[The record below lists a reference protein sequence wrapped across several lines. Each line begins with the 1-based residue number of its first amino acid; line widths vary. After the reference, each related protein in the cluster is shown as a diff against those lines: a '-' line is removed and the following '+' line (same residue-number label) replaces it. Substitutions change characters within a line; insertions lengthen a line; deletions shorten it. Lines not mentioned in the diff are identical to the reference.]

1 MPRKVITEELKQE
14 IIKYYLSQPMTM
26 KQVEDKYELSHPTIT
41 KILKDVPKYTK
52 AKLNNPNM
60 KEHFFQEINEEA
72 KAYFLG
78 LLISDGNVFKDN
90 TGRQASISIT
100 LDLKDE
106 YMLEKFKEV
115 LQANT
120 SVGHDGRGCGQIAVR
135 SNIMAE
141 DLAKYGVV
149 PRKSYNTYL
158 PLISK
163 EMMPH
168 LIRGIFD
175 GDGSIMA
182 KPNPS
187 NDGHNRFLHSISFCG
202 THQLMEDISNYIL
215 ENLRI
220 KTAVYDYKDRNLSE
234 LKIQNIDNIAKFG
247 YWIYRNSTIFL
258 NRKKDIFNDFLKHYN
273 DILAEQFEK
282 EYETI
287 WYKN

>member
-149 PRKSYNTYL
+149 PRKGYNTYL

-234 LKIQNIDNIAKFG
+234 LKIQNINNIAKFG

>member
-14 IIKYYLSQPMTM
+14 IIKYYLSQPMTT

-60 KEHFFQEINEEA
+60 KEHFFQKINEEA

-120 SVGHDGRGCGQIAVR
+120 SVGYDGRGCGQIAVR

-215 ENLRI
+215 ENLGI

>member
-60 KEHFFQEINEEA
+60 KEHFFQKINEEA

-158 PLISK
+158 PQISK

-215 ENLRI
+215 ENLGI
-220 KTAVYDYKDRNLSE
+220 KTVVYDYKDRNLSE

>member
-1 MPRKVITEELKQE
+1 MPRKIITEELKQE

-41 KILKDVPKYTK
+41 KILKDAPKYTK
-52 AKLNNPNM
+52 AKLNNPNLR
-60 KEHFFQEINEEA
+60 EYFFQDINEEA

-78 LLISDGNVFKDN
+78 LLISDGNVFKDS

-149 PRKSYNTYL
+149 PRKSYSTYL
-158 PLISK
+158 PKVSY

-182 KPNPS
+182 KPSLN
-187 NDGHNRFLHSISFCG
+187 NDGSNRFLHSISFCG
-202 THQLMEDISNYIL
+202 THKLMEDISNYSFEHL
-215 ENLRI
+215 NL
-220 KTAVYDYKDRNLSE
+220 KQKPLVYDYKDRQLSE
-234 LKIQNIDNIAKFG
+234 LKIQNIEDMQTFG
-247 YWIYRNSTIFL
+247 DWMYNYSTIYL
-258 NRKKDIFNDFLKHYN
+258 NRKKDIYDNFLKHYN
-273 DILAEQFEK
+273 L
-282 EYETI
+282 
-287 WYKN
+287 KN

>member
-1 MPRKVITEELKQE
+1 MPRKIITEELGQE

-26 KQVEDKYELSHPTIT
+26 KQVEDKYKLSHPTIT

-52 AKLNNPNM
+52 TKLNNPNM
-60 KEHFFQEINEEA
+60 REHFFQDINEEA

-100 LDLKDE
+100 LHLKDE

-115 LQANT
+115 LQVNT
-120 SVGHDGRGCGQIAVR
+120 SVGYDGRGCGQIAVR

-149 PRKSYNTYL
+149 PRKSYSTYL
-158 PLISK
+158 PKISY

-182 KPNPS
+182 KSSLN

-202 THQLMEDISNYIL
+202 THKLMEDISNYSFEYL
-215 ENLRI
+215 NL
-220 KTAVYDYKDRNLSE
+220 KQKPLVYDYKDRQLSE
-234 LKIQNIDNIAKFG
+234 LKIQNIEDMQTFG
-247 YWIYRNSTIFL
+247 DWMYNHSTIYL
-258 NRKKDIFNDFLKHYN
+258 NRKKAIYDNFLQHYN
-273 DILAEQFEK
+273 LK
-282 EYETI
+282 Y
-287 WYKN
+287 

>member
-1 MPRKVITEELKQE
+1 MPRKIITEELKQE

-182 KPNPS
+182 KPNPN

-215 ENLRI
+215 ENLGI

>member
-1 MPRKVITEELKQE
+1 MPRKIITEELKQE

-41 KILKDVPKYTK
+41 KILKDIPKYTK

-60 KEHFFQEINEEA
+60 KEHFFQDIDEEA

-78 LLISDGNVFKDN
+78 LLISDGNVFKDD

-120 SVGHDGRGCGQIAVR
+120 SVGYDGRGCGQIAVR

-149 PRKSYNTYL
+149 PRKSYSTYL
-158 PLISK
+158 PKISC

-182 KPNPS
+182 KPDHNK
-187 NDGHNRFLHSISFCG
+187 DGHNRFLHSISFCG
-202 THQLMEDISNYIL
+202 THKLMEDISNYSFEYL
-215 ENLRI
+215 NL
-220 KTAVYDYKDRNLSE
+220 KQKPLVYDYKDRQLSDF
-234 LKIQNIDNIAKFG
+234 KIQNVKDMQTFG
-247 YWIYRNSTIFL
+247 DWMYNYSTIYL
-258 NRKKDIFNDFLKHYN
+258 NRKKDIYNNFLQHYN
-273 DILAEQFEK
+273 L
-282 EYETI
+282 
-287 WYKN
+287 KN

>member
-1 MPRKVITEELKQE
+1 MPRKIITEELKQE
-14 IIKYYLSQPMTM
+14 IIKYYLSQPMTL
-26 KQVEDKYELSHPTIT
+26 KQVADKYALSNPTIC

-52 AKLNNPNM
+52 AKLNNPDM
-60 KEHFFQEINEEA
+60 KEHFFQDIDEEA

-78 LLISDGNVFKDN
+78 LLISDGNVFKDD

-158 PLISK
+158 PIVSY

-182 KPNPS
+182 KPSPN

-202 THQLMEDISNYIL
+202 THKLMEDISNYSFEHL
-215 ENLRI
+215 NL
-220 KTAVYDYKDRNLSE
+220 KQKPSVYDYKDRQLSE
-234 LKIQNIDNIAKFG
+234 LKIQNIEDMQTFG
-247 YWIYRNSTIFL
+247 DWMYNYSTIYL
-258 NRKKDIFNDFLKHYN
+258 NRKKDIYDNFLQHYN
-273 DILAEQFEK
+273 L
-282 EYETI
+282 
-287 WYKN
+287 KN

>member
-1 MPRKVITEELKQE
+1 MPRKIITEELKQE

-26 KQVEDKYELSHPTIT
+26 KQVEDKYELSHPTMT

-78 LLISDGNVFKDN
+78 LLISDGNVFKDD

-141 DLAKYGVV
+141 DLAK
-149 PRKSYNTYL
+149 
-158 PLISK
+158 
-163 EMMPH
+163 
-168 LIRGIFD
+168 
-175 GDGSIMA
+175 
-182 KPNPS
+182 
-187 NDGHNRFLHSISFCG
+187 
-202 THQLMEDISNYIL
+202 
-215 ENLRI
+215 
-220 KTAVYDYKDRNLSE
+220 
-234 LKIQNIDNIAKFG
+234 
-247 YWIYRNSTIFL
+247 
-258 NRKKDIFNDFLKHYN
+258 
-273 DILAEQFEK
+273 
-282 EYETI
+282 
-287 WYKN
+287 

>member
-41 KILKDVPKYTK
+41 KILKDIPKYSK

-60 KEHFFQEINEEA
+60 NERLFEDINSEEN
-72 KAYFLG
+72 AYFLG

-100 LDLKDE
+100 LDLKDK
-106 YMLEKFKEV
+106 YILEKFKEV
-115 LQANT
+115 VNSNT
-120 SVGHDGRGCGQIAVR
+120 AICYDGRGCGQIAVR
-135 SNIMAE
+135 SNLMAE

-158 PLISK
+158 PKISDK
-163 EMMPH
+163 WMSH

-182 KPNPS
+182 KPNPK

-202 THQLMEDISNYIL
+202 SHELMTNISDYAFEKL
-215 ENLRI
+215 HL
-220 KTAVYDYKDRNLSE
+220 KQKPTVYDYADRKLSE
-234 LKIQNIDNIAKFG
+234 IKIQNIDDMAKFG
-247 YWIYRNSTIFL
+247 YWMYYNSSIFL
-258 NRKKDIFNDFLKHYN
+258 NRKKDIFNNFLSHYN
-273 DILAEQFEK
+273 DTLIEQFNK
-282 EYETI
+282 EYECI
-287 WYKN
+287 WN

>member
-41 KILKDVPKYTK
+41 KILKDIPKYSK

-60 KEHFFQEINEEA
+60 NERLFEDINSEEN
-72 KAYFLG
+72 AYFLG

-100 LDLKDE
+100 LDLKDK
-106 YMLEKFKEV
+106 YILEKFKEV
-115 LQANT
+115 VNSNT
-120 SVGHDGRGCGQIAVR
+120 AICYDGRGCGQIAVR
-135 SNIMAE
+135 SNLMAE

-158 PLISK
+158 PKISDK
-163 EMMPH
+163 WMSH

-182 KPNPS
+182 KPNPK

-202 THQLMEDISNYIL
+202 SHELMTNISDYAFEKL
-215 ENLRI
+215 HL
-220 KTAVYDYKDRNLSE
+220 KQKPTVYDYADRKLSE
-234 LKIQNIDNIAKFG
+234 IKIQNIDDMAKFG
-247 YWIYRNSTIFL
+247 YWMYYNSSIFL
-258 NRKKDIFNDFLKHYN
+258 NRKKDIFNNFLSHYN
-273 DILAEQFEK
+273 DTLIEQFNK
-282 EYETI
+282 EYEGI
-287 WYKN
+287 WN

>member
-1 MPRKVITEELKQE
+1 MPRKIITEELKQE

-90 TGRQASISIT
+90 AGRQASISIT

-158 PLISK
+158 PLLSK

-215 ENLRI
+215 ENLGI

>member
-1 MPRKVITEELKQE
+1 MLFR
-14 IIKYYLSQPMTM
+14 
-26 KQVEDKYELSHPTIT
+26 SHPTIT
-41 KILKDVPKYTK
+41 KILKDVPRYTK

-60 KEHFFQEINEEA
+60 KEHFFKEINNEA
-72 KAYFLG
+72 SAYFLG
-78 LLISDGNVFKDN
+78 LLISDGNVFKDG

-120 SVGHDGRGCGQIAVR
+120 SIGYDGRGCGQIAVR

-141 DLAKYGVV
+141 DLAKYGVI
-149 PRKSYNTYL
+149 PRKSYSTYL
-158 PLISK
+158 PQISK

-182 KPNPS
+182 KPNPN
-187 NDGHNRFLHSISFCG
+187 NDGHDRFLHSISFCG
-202 THQLMEDISNYIL
+202 THQLMEDISNCIL
-215 ENLRI
+215 ENLGI
-220 KTAVYDYKDRNLSE
+220 KAAVYDYKDRNLSE
-234 LKIQNIDNIAKFG
+234 LKIQSIHNIAKFG
-247 YWIYRNSTIFL
+247 YWIYINATIFL

-273 DILAEQFEK
+273 NILVEQFKK

>member
-26 KQVEDKYELSHPTIT
+26 KQVEDKYELSHPTMT
-41 KILKDVPKYTK
+41 KILKDIPKYTK

-90 TGRQASISIT
+90 AGRQASISIT

-158 PLISK
+158 PQVSK

-215 ENLRI
+215 ENLGI

>member
-1 MPRKVITEELKQE
+1 MPRKIITEELKQE

-52 AKLNNPNM
+52 AKLNNPNLR
-60 KEHFFQEINEEA
+60 EHFFQDINEEA

-120 SVGHDGRGCGQIAVR
+120 SVGYDGRGCGQIAVR

-141 DLAKYGVV
+141 DLAKYGVI
-149 PRKSYNTYL
+149 PRKSYSTYL
-158 PLISK
+158 PKISH

-175 GDGSIMA
+175 GDGNIMA
-182 KPNPS
+182 KPDPN

-202 THQLMEDISNYIL
+202 THKLMEDISNYSFEYL
-215 ENLRI
+215 NL
-220 KTAVYDYKDRNLSE
+220 KQKPLVYDYKDRQLSE
-234 LKIQNIDNIAKFG
+234 LKIQNIKDMQTFG
-247 YWIYRNSTIFL
+247 DWMYNSSIIYLS
-258 NRKKDIFNDFLKHYN
+258 RKKDIYDNFLQHYN
-273 DILAEQFEK
+273 L
-282 EYETI
+282 
-287 WYKN
+287 KN

>member
-41 KILKDVPKYTK
+41 KILKNVPKYTK

-120 SVGHDGRGCGQIAVR
+120 SVWYDGRGCGQIAVR

-215 ENLRI
+215 ENLGI